1 MQDPAVVDKVL
12 ATLKELA
19 GTMGATAEA
28 MWPMAVK
35 AVFAQGVA
43 TLISG
48 IFVAVISIIA
58 FVFAWRFNKSGY
70 CDRYIAQPL
79 ACTIMGLA
87 VIAFITS
94 GIVVCQHG
102 LVNILAPEGQTI
114 RMLLNR

>member
-1 MQDPAVVDKVL
+1 MQDPATVDKVL

-43 TLISG
+43 NIISG
-48 IFVAVISIIA
+48 IFIAVISIVI

-70 CDRYIAQPL
+70 CDRYVAQPL
-79 ACTIMGLA
+79 ACIMMGLA
-87 VIAFITS
+87 VVAFIVS
-94 GIVVCQHG
+94 GIVVCGHG
-102 LVNILAPEGQTI
+102 LVNILAPEGQAI